1 MALQVNLFKFMPWIS
16 FMSTTDA
23 STFHAAPTEEIDHS
37 LWGEMDS
44 ESEEESSEEE
54 EDEDEEEGGDEAT
67 GLQTPVVEA
76 GLATP
81 SGTASSVQGLE
92 TPESLELR
100 KRRIEADMEGGETP
114 SLPYQIIPEKQGGRI
129 GAAMMG
135 STHTYDIKR
144 ATGTKSRADTQV
156 EMALNPEEIE
166 NMDSE
171 TMAIRAEAALR
182 EQQSQL
188 AKEDLSDMVI
198 SLHRNFVSFVK
209 FRRWPSTLP
218 SRRTNASVK
227 SRKKILSKRN
237 TKSSSSNLKWT
248 FSSTN
253 SGSQSGIFFSPVSI
267 NIEVLCLAEI
277 CKLCCHQGFKPSGP
291 CWPSGSTQLSFS
303 HLSDL
308 FLTSAW
314 IWCKM
319 PNWYYEKSNLKKT
332 PSYLTGLDFDTETR
346 YRREGA
352 R

>member
-1 MALQVNLFKFMPWIS
+1 
-16 FMSTTDA
+16 
-23 STFHAAPTEEIDHS
+23 
-37 LWGEMDS
+37 MDS

-166 NMDSE
+166 

-188 AKEDLSDMVI
+188 AKEDLSDMVAE
-198 SLHRNFVSFVK
+198 HAAKQKNKRKRQEQKEDPKQKKYKEFK
-209 FRRWPSTLP
+209 F
-218 SRRTNASVK
+218 
-227 SRKKILSKRN
+227 
-237 TKSSSSNLKWT
+237 
-248 FSSTN
+248 
-253 SGSQSGIFFSPVSI
+253 
-267 NIEVLCLAEI
+267 
-277 CKLCCHQGFKPSGP
+277 
-291 CWPSGSTQLSFS
+291 
-303 HLSDL
+303 
-308 FLTSAW
+308 
-314 IWCKM
+314 
-319 PNWYYEKSNLKKT
+319 
-332 PSYLTGLDFDTETR
+332 
-346 YRREGA
+346 
-352 R
+352 

>member
-1 MALQVNLFKFMPWIS
+1 METYALGNHFIS
-16 FMSTTDA
+16 TDA

-54 EDEDEEEGGDEAT
+54 EEEDEEEGGDEAT

-156 EMALNPEEIE
+156 EITLYGFFI
-166 NMDSE
+166 S
-171 TMAIRAEAALR
+171 
-182 EQQSQL
+182 
-188 AKEDLSDMVI
+188 VI
-198 SLHRNFVSFVK
+198 
-209 FRRWPSTLP
+209 
-218 SRRTNASVK
+218 
-227 SRKKILSKRN
+227 I
-237 TKSSSSNLKWT
+237 
-248 FSSTN
+248 
-253 SGSQSGIFFSPVSI
+253 
-267 NIEVLCLAEI
+267 
-277 CKLCCHQGFKPSGP
+277 
-291 CWPSGSTQLSFS
+291 
-303 HLSDL
+303 
-308 FLTSAW
+308 
-314 IWCKM
+314 
-319 PNWYYEKSNLKKT
+319 
-332 PSYLTGLDFDTETR
+332 
-346 YRREGA
+346 
-352 R
+352 